1 MSATLPATLP
11 DPRFD
16 AARKHAETARKGLR
30 LTVSSCVALG
40 LELIKLK
47 DEIGASVGRPSGKSC
62 NSSNIKWPELVSRE
76 TGFSYERCNDFIKA
90 AKAVRERLIG
100 SRKQGDKE
108 VKMIVKTPPSEWAD
122 SDYDAFADHIENA
135 FKADTFKALMLDL
148 GFGPKVTPP
157 GNGGGGDDD
166 GGQGDFYDAMFA
178 AHDCVATP
186 ILGLH
191 RTQLNPAEFTRY
203 LYDLPLADTDVAHG
217 KSTKHI
223 HGLLTL
229 RHILTRAGDEIDA
242 AIKTKNKTAKSP
254 KPISD

>member
-1 MSATLPATLP
+1 MSSSLTILP

-47 DEIGASVGRPSGKSC
+47 EEIGATVGRPSGKCSD
-62 NSSNIKWPELVSRE
+62 NPNIKWPELVARE
-76 TGFSYERCNDFIKA
+76 TGFCYDRCQDFIKA
-90 AKAVRERLIG
+90 ARAVRERLSG

-122 SDYDAFADHIENA
+122 GDYDAFADHIENA

-148 GFGPKVTPP
+148 GFGPKAEKPVAP
-157 GNGGGGDDD
+157 GLDD
-166 GGQGDFYDAMFA
+166 GQGDFYDAMFA

-203 LYDLPLADTDVAHG
+203 LYELPLADTDVAHG
-217 KSTKHI
+217 KSTRHI

-229 RHILTRAGDEIDA
+229 RHILTRAGDEIEA
-242 AIKTKNKTAKSP
+242 AIKVKNKDARSP